1 MRIRYIGTDGR
12 TRIAKVSR
20 VKFIHDGWTARDKRH
35 EIGDDITGPVIVA
48 HQINAKGGGKRLIM
62 PASDGFDMDAAKNHL
77 LEKGWL
83 DLSSCPVKF
92 ESFN

>member
-1 MRIRYIGTDGR
+1 MRIKYIGADGR
-12 TRIAKVSR
+12 TRIAEVFR
-20 VKFIHDGWTARDKRH
+20 VKFMHDKWTARDKRN
-35 EIGDDITGPVIVA
+35 EIDDDITGPVIVA
-48 HQINAKGGGKRLIM
+48 HQISSKGSKRLIM
-62 PASDGFDMDAAKNHL
+62 PTPEEFDMDAAKSHL